1 MIAFCV
7 SKKGENGLTYRV
19 EVGFKRNIPDGPG
32 ARVLKRVAQ
41 ETGITLRE
49 IRILS
54 TYLIS
59 ADIDKQTLTK
69 MVRETFYDPVV
80 QEISIDHPLC
90 EDADWW
96 IEVGFKPGVTD
107 NVGKTA
113 RQVIE
118 DYLGKILTEDE
129 GVFSATAYLL
139 YGELSGEEAE
149 LIARR
154 ILGNPLIHRFFIF
167 EKRGLSVQRAA
178 LHVLPVVKLGVK
190 GKVVKF
196 DLNMLPDDLVRL
208 SKKRV
213 LALNLREMEAIRDTM
228 MRSDV
233 VEKRKAYGLDRRVTD
248 VELEAIAQT
257 WSEHCKHKIFNA
269 TIHYAENGKTETIQ
283 SLFKTYIQ
291 GVTEKVRGEK
301 GDRDICISV
310 FTDNAGVIRFDDTHN
325 LVFKVETHNSPS
337 ALDPY
342 GGALTG
348 IVGVNRDPFGTGLG
362 ARLIANTDVF
372 CFADP
377 RYDKPV
383 PEGIL
388 HPKKIYEGVREGVE
402 HGGNKSGIPTV
413 NGAVVFEERFM
424 GRPLVFCGTCG
435 IMPTEINGHPSH
447 KKWINPGDR
456 IVMVG
461 GRIGAD
467 GIHGA
472 TFSSEQLSESSPV
485 TAVQIGDPITQKK
498 MFDFLIK
505 ARDMGLYNAITDNGA
520 GGLSSS
526 VGEMARL
533 SGGAEMALE
542 KAPLKYPGLR
552 PWEILVSEAQERMT
566 VAVPPEK
573 LNTFLA
579 LSEKMGVESAD
590 LGQFT
595 DSGYFH
601 VTFKDETVAYLEMD
615 FFHEGLP
622 QMELEAEWKPPA
634 TVKDAKPKK
643 MGIRDIL
650 LSLMGA
656 LNVCSKE
663 SIIRQY
669 DHEVQGGSVIKP
681 LVGEKNDGPSDAAV
695 FRPVLD
701 SLEGVVLANGICPK
715 FSDYDTYWMAAC
727 AVDEAVRNAICVG
740 CDPDHMAALDNFC
753 WCDPIASEA
762 NPEGK
767 YKLAQ
772 LVRANKAL
780 YDVLPVYGIPL
791 ISGKDSMKNDVVVQG
806 RKISIPPT
814 LLVSLIGVIPDVRQ
828 AVSMDFKRP
837 GDLIYIIGV
846 TYPELAGSEYYTRFG
861 IRGGDVPKV
870 DAKSASGRYRRV
882 YKAITS
888 GLIRSCHDCSDGG
901 LGVALVEKALAGG
914 WGAEIDCTEIPA
926 RECAGLDELLFSE
939 SQSRLVVTISPSDRE
954 AFEKLFAG
962 DDVACVGRV
971 REDNQIIFSDGSR
984 RVCKL
989 TWEEAKQVWREPLN
1003 F

>member
-1 MIAFCV
+1 MI
-7 SKKGENGLTYRV
+7 YRV
-19 EVGFKRNIPDGPG
+19 EVGFRRDIPDGPG
-32 ARVLKRVAQ
+32 RRILNRVAR
-41 ETGITLRE
+41 ETGIKLRDV
-49 IRILS
+49 RILS
-54 TYLIS
+54 TYLIHVN
-59 ADIDKQTLTK
+59 IEERILKQL
-69 MVRETFYDPVV
+69 VQETFYDPVV
-80 QEISIDHPLC
+80 QEIAVEQPLR

-113 RQVIE
+113 RQVIG
-118 DYLGKILTEDE
+118 DYLGRPMESDE
-129 GVFSATAYLL
+129 NVFTASTYLL
-139 YGELSGEEAE
+139 YGGLDRDEAE

-154 ILGNPLIHRFFIF
+154 VLGNPLINRFIIF
-167 EKRGLSVQRAA
+167 EKGRLKENREA
-178 LHVLPVVKLGVK
+178 LRTLPVVKLGAK
-190 GKVVKF
+190 GEVERF
-196 DLNMLPDDLVRL
+196 DLNMPPRDLIRL

-213 LALNLREMEAIRDTM
+213 LALNLREMEAIRDEM
-228 MRSDV
+228 NRPEVIEMR
-233 VEKRKAYGLDRRVTD
+233 KRYGLDWRVTD

-269 TIHYAENGKTETIQ
+269 TIRYTEDGKTETIH

-291 GVTEKVRGEK
+291 GATQRVRTEK
-301 GDRDICISV
+301 GDGDICVSV
-310 FTDNAGVIRFDDTHN
+310 FTDNAGVIRFNESQN

-377 RYDKPV
+377 RTEQPV

-413 NGAVVFEERFM
+413 NGAVVFEERYL

-435 IMPTEINGHPSH
+435 IMPKTIQGHPSH
-447 KKWINPGDR
+447 EKWINPGDR

-472 TFSSEQLSESSPV
+472 TFSSEELSESSPV

-498 MFDFLIK
+498 MFDFLLK
-505 ARDMGLYNAITDNGA
+505 ARDQGLYNAITDNGA

-566 VAVPPEK
+566 VAVPPEN
-573 LNTFLA
+573 LGAFLA
-579 LSEKMGVESAD
+579 LSEKMGVESTD
-590 LGQFT
+590 LGEFT
-595 DSGYFH
+595 DSGLFH
-601 VTFKDETVAYLEMD
+601 VTFHGETVACLDMT
-615 FFHEGLP
+615 FFHEGVP
-622 QMELEAEWKPPA
+622 SMELEAEWKPPEIN
-634 TVKDAKPKK
+634 TIQRPEPQDTREV
-643 MGIRDIL
+643 L
-650 LSLMGA
+650 LRLMGT
-656 LNVCSKE
+656 LNICSKE

-681 LVGEKNDGPSDAAV
+681 LMGIQNDGPSDAAV
-695 FRPVLD
+695 IRPLLD
-701 SLEGVVLANGICPK
+701 SMEGVVLANGICPK

-727 AVDEAVRNAICVG
+727 AVDEAVRNAVSVG

-753 WCDPIASEA
+753 WCDPVASET
-762 NPEGK
+762 NPDGT

-772 LVRANKAL
+772 LVRANRAL
-780 YDVLPVYGIPL
+780 FDVLPVYGIPL

-806 RKISIPPT
+806 KKISIPPT
-814 LLVSLIGVIPDVRQ
+814 LLVSVIGKIDDVRQ
-828 AVSMDFKRP
+828 AVSMDFKHP
-837 GDLIYIIGV
+837 GDLIYILGV
-846 TYPELAGSEYYTRFG
+846 TLPELAGSEYYTLFK
-861 IRGGDVPKV
+861 IQGGEVPKV
-870 DAKSASGRYRRV
+870 VARSAVDRYRRV
-882 YKAITS
+882 HQAMLS
-888 GLIRSCHDCSDGG
+888 GLVQSCHDCSDGG
-901 LGVALVEKALAGG
+901 LAVALVEKALGG
-914 WGAEIDCTEIPA
+914 GLGAEIDCAKVPA
-926 RECAGLDELLFSE
+926 IGCGDRDELLFSE
-939 SQSRLVVTISPSDRE
+939 TQSRLIVTIRPDDRD
-954 AFEKLFAG
+954 AFERLFPG
-962 DDVACVGRV
+962 EDVACIGRV
-971 REDNQIIFSDGSR
+971 REDNQIVINDDT
-984 RVCKL
+984 RVICRL
-989 TWEEAKQVWREPLN
+989 TWEEAKKAWQEPLD

>member
-1 MIAFCV
+1 MI
-7 SKKGENGLTYRV
+7 TRV
-19 EVGFKRNIPDGPG
+19 EVGFRREVPDGPG
-32 ARVLKRVAQ
+32 DRIRKRIAEEMSLSLKEVRV
-41 ETGITLRE
+41 
-49 IRILS
+49 LS

-59 ADIDKQTLTK
+59 IDLSPTDFEQ
-69 MVRETFYDPVV
+69 MVREAFYDPVV
-80 QEISIDHPLC
+80 QDIAIDAPLRD
-90 EDADWW
+90 DADFVV
-96 IEVGFKPGVTD
+96 EVGFKPGVTD

-113 RQVIE
+113 RQVIQ
-118 DYLGKILTEDE
+118 DYLGRPLREDE
-129 GVFSATAYLL
+129 GVYTATTYLL
-139 YGELSGEEAE
+139 YGDLGRNESEQL
-149 LIARR
+149 ARR
-154 ILGNPLIHRFFIF
+154 VLGNPLIHRFLIL
-167 EKRGLSVQRAA
+167 RGEELPRHREA
-178 LHVLPVVKLGVK
+178 LRRLPVVRLGATGDVM
-190 GKVVKF
+190 KF
-196 DLNMLPDDLVRL
+196 DLNQPPETLIQL
-208 SKKRV
+208 SKERV
-213 LALNLREMEAIRDTM
+213 LALSLREMQAIRDEL
-228 MRSDV
+228 RRPEV
-233 VEKRKAYGLDRRVTD
+233 LEARRRHGLDHRVTD

-269 TIHYAENGKTETIQ
+269 TIRYQEAGEEEVIH
-283 SLFKTYIQ
+283 SLFKTYIR
-291 GVTEKVRGEK
+291 GTTEKVRAEK
-301 GDRDICISV
+301 GDRDICVSV
-310 FTDNAGVIRFDDTHN
+310 FTDNAGVIRFDDAHN

-377 RYDKPV
+377 RYNKPI

-413 NGAVVFEERFM
+413 NGAVVFEERFL

-435 IMPTEINGHPSH
+435 IMPTEINGRPSH
-447 KKWINPGDR
+447 KKWIDPGDR

-472 TFSSEQLSESSPV
+472 TFSSEELSESSPV

-498 MFDFLIK
+498 MFDFLLK
-505 ARDMGLYNAITDNGA
+505 ARDRGLYNAITDNGA

-526 VGEMARL
+526 VGEMAQL

-542 KAPLKYPGLR
+542 RAPLKYPGLR

-573 LNTFLA
+573 LDAFLA
-579 LSEKMGVESAD
+579 LSEKMGVESTD

-595 DSGYFH
+595 DSGVFH
-601 VTFKDETVAYLEMD
+601 VTFEGKTVCYLDMD
-615 FFHEGLP
+615 FFHNGLP
-622 QMELEAEWKPPA
+622 PMELEARWDPPHIEVSDKPE
-634 TVKDAKPKK
+634 D
-643 MGIRDIL
+643 GDLREIL
-650 LSLMGA
+650 LNLMA
-656 LNVCSKE
+656 TLNVCSKE

-681 LVGEKNDGPSDAAV
+681 LMGEKNDGPSDAAV
-695 FRPVLD
+695 LRPLLG

-715 FSDYDTYWMAAC
+715 YSDYDTYWMAAC
-727 AVDEAVRNAICVG
+727 AADEAVRNAICVG

-753 WCDPIASEA
+753 WCDPIASET
-762 NPEGK
+762 NPDGA

-780 YDVLPVYGIPL
+780 YDLLPVYGVPL

-806 RKISIPPT
+806 KKISIPPT
-814 LLVSLIGVIPDVRQ
+814 LLVSVIGVIPDARK

-837 GDLIYIIGV
+837 GDLIYILG
-846 TYPELAGSEYYTRFG
+846 TTSQELGGSEYYEFYG
-861 IRGGDVPKV
+861 CKGGEVPRV
-870 DAKSASGRYRRV
+870 HAEAARNRYR
-882 YKAITS
+882 KLFSTISA
-888 GLIRSCHDCSDGG
+888 GLVRSCHDCSDGG
-901 LGVALVEKALAGG
+901 LAVALVEKALAGG
-914 WGAEIDCTEIPA
+914 FGAEIDCGKIPSKGC
-926 RECAGLDELLFSE
+926 EEWDEVLFSE
-939 SQSRLVVTISPSDRE
+939 SQSRLIVTVAPGEADAFERIFADETLARIGTVRGDRE
-954 AFEKLFAG
+954 IVFWEDQGGKRLF
-962 DDVACVGRV
+962 R
-971 REDNQIIFSDGSR
+971 
-984 RVCKL
+984 L
-989 TWEEAKQVWREPLN
+989 TCDEAKRAWQAPLN

>member
-1 MIAFCV
+1 M
-7 SKKGENGLTYRV
+7 TYRV
-19 EVGFKRNIPDGPG
+19 EVGFKRNITDGPG

-59 ADIDKQTLTK
+59 ADIERETFVR
-69 MVRETFYDPVV
+69 MVRETFYDPVT
-80 QEISIDHPLC
+80 QEIAIDHPLR

-113 RQVIE
+113 RLVIG
-118 DYLGKILTEDE
+118 DYLGKVLSEKE
-129 GVFSATAYLL
+129 RVFSATTYLL
-139 YGELSGEEAE
+139 YGELSREEAE
-149 LIARR
+149 LVARR
-154 ILGNPLIHRFFIF
+154 ILGNPLIHRFLIF
-167 EKRGLSVQRAA
+167 ERGGLSSQRAA
-178 LHVLPVVKLGVK
+178 LRVLPVVKLGAK
-190 GKVVKF
+190 GEVVRF
-196 DLNMLPDDLVRL
+196 DLNMPPDDLVRL
-208 SKKRV
+208 SKERV
-213 LALNLREMEAIRDTM
+213 LALNLREMETIRDELK
-228 MRSDV
+228 RPEV
-233 VEKRKAYGLDRRVTD
+233 VKKRKHYGLDHRVTD

-269 TIHYAENGKTETIQ
+269 TIRYTEDGKTETIQ
-283 SLFKTYIQ
+283 SLFRTYIQ
-291 GVTEKVRGEK
+291 GVTEKVRAEK
-301 GDRDICISV
+301 GDRDICVSV
-310 FTDNAGVIRFDDTHN
+310 FTDNAGVIKFDEGHN
-325 LVFKVETHNSPS
+325 IVFKVETHNSPS

-362 ARLIANTDVF
+362 ARLIANTDIF

-447 KKWINPGDR
+447 VKWINPGDR

-472 TFSSEQLSESSPV
+472 TFSSEELSESSPA

-579 LSEKMGVESAD
+579 LSEKMGVESTD

-595 DSGYFH
+595 DSGMFH
-601 VTFKDETVAYLEMD
+601 VTFNGETVAYLEMD

-634 TVKDAKPKK
+634 TVRDAKPKR
-643 MGIRDIL
+643 MEIRDIL
-650 LSLMGA
+650 LNLMGT

-681 LVGEKNDGPSDAAV
+681 LIGEKNDGPSDAAV

-727 AVDEAVRNAICVG
+727 AADEAVRNAICVG

-753 WCDPIASEA
+753 WCDPIVSDS
-762 NPEGK
+762 NPDGK

-814 LLVSLIGVIPDVRQ
+814 LLVSLIGKIPDVGQ
-828 AVSMDFKRP
+828 AVSMDFKQS
-837 GDLIYIIGV
+837 GDLIYVLGV
-846 TYPELAGSEYYTRFG
+846 TYPELGGSEYYTRFG
-861 IRGGDVPKV
+861 IKGGRVPKV
-870 DAKSASGRYRRV
+870 DARSANDRYRRV
-882 YKAITS
+882 HRAMTS

-901 LGVALVEKALAGG
+901 LGVALVEKALAGRL
-914 WGAEIDCTEIPA
+914 GAEVDCTKIPVL
-926 RECAGLDELLFSE
+926 ECAGFDELLFSE
-939 SQSRLVVTISPSDRE
+939 SQSRLVVTINPGDRK
-954 AFEKLFAG
+954 AFEELFTG
-962 DDVACVGRV
+962 EDIACVGRV
-971 REDNQIIFSDGSR
+971 REDNQIVFSDGSH
-984 RVCKL
+984 RVCQL
-989 TWEEAKQVWREPLN
+989 TCEEAKQAWQEPLN

>member
-1 MIAFCV
+1 MI
-7 SKKGENGLTYRV
+7 YRI
-19 EVGFKRNIPDGPG
+19 EVGFKSDIPDGPG
-32 ARVLKRVAQ
+32 MRIRKRIYQ
-41 ETGITLRE
+41 ETGIKLDE

-54 TYLIS
+54 TYLVSVNVDS
-59 ADIDKQTLTK
+59 ATLER
-69 MVRETFYDPVV
+69 MARDTFFDPVV
-80 QEISIDHPLC
+80 QDIAIDRPFR

-96 IEVGFKPGVTD
+96 IEIGYKPGVTD

-113 RQVIE
+113 RLVIS
-118 DYLGKILTEDE
+118 DYLGETLEEDE
-129 GVFSATAYLL
+129 RVFSATSYLL
-139 YGELSGEEAE
+139 YGEITEGDAE

-154 ILGNPLIHRFFIF
+154 ILGNPLIHRFIIF
-167 EKRGLSVQRAA
+167 PKGKLSRYRKT
-178 LHVLPVVKLGVK
+178 LRTLPVVKLDARDEVI
-190 GKVVKF
+190 KF
-196 DLNMLPDDLVRL
+196 DLNMPADDLVRL
-208 SKKRV
+208 SKERV
-213 LALNLREMEAIRDTM
+213 LALNLKEMETIRNYLNRPEIVKK
-228 MRSDV
+228 RSDY
-233 VEKRKAYGLDRRVTD
+233 KLDHQVTD

-257 WSEHCKHKIFNA
+257 WSEHCKHKIFNS
-269 TIHYAENGKTETIQ
+269 TIHYRENGRSETIH

-291 GVTEKVRGEK
+291 GTTEKVRKEK
-301 GDRDICISV
+301 GRRDFCVSV
-310 FTDNAGVIRFDDTHN
+310 FTDNAGVIRFDETHN

-362 ARLIANTDVF
+362 ARLVANTDTF
-372 CFADP
+372 CFANP

-413 NGAVVFEERFM
+413 NGTVVFEERFM

-435 IMPTEINGHPSH
+435 IMPTEVNGHPSH
-447 KKWINPGDR
+447 EKWVNPGDR

-498 MFDFLIK
+498 MFDFLLK

-542 KAPLKYPGLR
+542 RSPLKYPGLR

-573 LNTFLA
+573 LDTFLA
-579 LSEKMGVESAD
+579 LSKKMGVESTD
-590 LGQFT
+590 LGRFT

-601 VTFKDETVAYLEMD
+601 VTFKGETVAYLEMD

-622 QMELEAEWKPPA
+622 SMELEAEWEPSVFVTGGKPEGKSLK
-634 TVKDAKPKK
+634 TV
-643 MGIRDIL
+643 L
-650 LSLMGA
+650 LDLMGT

-681 LVGEKNDGPSDAAV
+681 LMGVQNDGPSDAAV
-695 FRPVLD
+695 LRPVLD
-701 SLEGVVLANGICPK
+701 SLEGIVLANGICPK

-727 AVDEAVRNAICVG
+727 AVDEAVRNAVSVG
-740 CDPDHMAALDNFC
+740 GDPDHMAALDNFC
-753 WCDPIASEA
+753 WCDPIASET
-762 NPEGK
+762 NPDGK
-767 YKLAQ
+767 FKLAQ
-772 LVRANKAL
+772 LVRANRAL
-780 YDVLPVYGIPL
+780 YDMLPVYGIPL
-791 ISGKDSMKNDVVVQG
+791 ISGKDSMKNDVIVQG

-814 LLVSLIGVIPDVRQ
+814 LLVSLIGKILDVRQ
-828 AVSMDFKRP
+828 TISMDFKRP
-837 GDLIYIIGV
+837 GDLVYVLGA
-846 TYPELAGSEYYTRFG
+846 TYPELAGSEYYTRYG
-861 IRGGDVPKV
+861 IRGGEVPKV
-870 DAKSASGRYRRV
+870 DAKTASDRYHRV
-882 YKAITS
+882 HQAIIS
-888 GLIRSCHDCSDGG
+888 GLVQSCHDCSDGG
-901 LGVALVEKALAGG
+901 LGVAIVEKALAGELG
-914 WGAEIDCTEIPA
+914 VEIDCTRIPDQGC
-926 RECAGLDELLFSE
+926 EGLDELLFSE
-939 SQSRLVVTISPSDRE
+939 SQSRLVLSVRQEDQDV
-954 AFEKLFAG
+954 FEYLFEG
-962 DDVACVGRV
+962 DVLGCVGKV
-971 REDNQIIFSDGSR
+971 REDKQIIFYNGSHDS
-984 RVCKL
+984 VCTL
-989 TWEEAKQVWREPLN
+989 TCEEAKRAWKEPLN